1 METFS
6 FRFLQYGSNPYE
18 PVSIT
23 VWTTGVTAVPG
34 GWMRAITL
42 SGILLANGA
51 KRFGHSPRSR
61 GIGARGAGAEN
72 TAPLHLALVFGP
84 DKKIAIR
91 YANSARQLLATT
103 AEYDT
108 PR

>member
-61 GIGARGAGAEN
+61 GIGARGAGAEK
-72 TAPLHLALVFGP
+72 TAVQRRIPGAG
-84 DKKIAIR
+84 DGCC
-91 YANSARQLLATT
+91 SAV
-103 AEYDT
+103 E
-108 PR
+108 